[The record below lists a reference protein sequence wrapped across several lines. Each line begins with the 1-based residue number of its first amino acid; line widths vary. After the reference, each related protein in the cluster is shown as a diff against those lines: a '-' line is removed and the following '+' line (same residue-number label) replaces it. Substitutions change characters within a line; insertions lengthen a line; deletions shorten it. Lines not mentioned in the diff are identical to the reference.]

1 MIIAGALT
9 EHQASLLSR
18 SFFFLAVKP
27 YFYLTLNNNPMKEEL
42 KCCLCGTHIEDGF
55 GNNPEPVSLNEEDRC
70 CDDCNA
76 EEVIPA
82 RLAMMFI

>member
-1 MIIAGALT
+1 
-9 EHQASLLSR
+9 
-18 SFFFLAVKP
+18 
-27 YFYLTLNNNPMKEEL
+27 MKEEL
-42 KCCLCGTHIEDGF
+42 KCCLCGTNIEDGF